1 MTQDVDV
8 MIVYGQLG
16 QYMYLASD
24 AEQSKIPYRYGPFD
38 EAVTFL
44 RKKEIN
50 PKVAIIHLGMEI
62 IDKDNTHGE
71 LIEEVSKLLP
81 KFTRR
86 ILVCGGIK
94 TPYEG
99 MRAAIELG
107 GDELFSYDG
116 FSGKNAELEEIIKR
130 GWATEAEI
138 ETRHQSI
145 AIGGKREGQGIWPER
160 KHSMR
165 PWDYNDGYF
174 KK

>member
-8 MIVYGQLG
+8 MIVYGQIS
-16 QYMYLASD
+16 QYMYLATD
-24 AEQSKIPYRYGPFD
+24 VEQSKIPYWYGPFD

-44 RKKEIN
+44 SNKEIN

-99 MRAAIELG
+99 MRTAIELG
-107 GDELFSYDG
+107 GDELLSYDDILEG
-116 FSGKNAELEEIIKR
+116 RNELGKIIKR
-130 GWATEAEI
+130 GPATEAEI
-138 ETRHQSI
+138 EARYQSI
-145 AIGGKREGQGIWPER
+145 TIDGKREGQGIWPER